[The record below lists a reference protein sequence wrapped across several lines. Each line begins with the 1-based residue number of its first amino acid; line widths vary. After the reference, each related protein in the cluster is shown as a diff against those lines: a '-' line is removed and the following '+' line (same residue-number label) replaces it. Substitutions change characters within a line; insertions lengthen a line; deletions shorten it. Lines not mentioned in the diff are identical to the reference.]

1 MMMRRSGRPG
11 LSIQGES
18 VKSSAFVGR
27 VGGLS
32 VALGVGAVAGGF
44 GLGIAAADPEE
55 SRADTKPARS
65 AASAEDRGRDV
76 NRADKPAGP
85 QRTGRTAGDAPGKL
99 PGAVTGKSANEAA
112 HQAPAPSATRTVTPR
127 RPSQGVEVR
136 IPAVVVVESASDDPA
151 GVVTLPVTAASPAV
165 QPIPSTVVP
174 QAIAPPAAIW
184 SAESSL
190 PDPTPTAPAGV
201 TVSSVVLAATRRQ
214 TVGTS
219 AVTYGTGSA
228 AATGA
233 DPISTLFFNQT
244 PTVLWTQTGQ
254 SSLGVVSGLLWAV
267 DADSEAFSITY
278 TDGYSGQV
286 FLTDDGSYTYTPY
299 SALSSTGFTD
309 AFTVTVSDADSGF
322 HIHGISGLLNLLTF
336 GLLGDSGHETANVVS
351 VTVAPY
357 GRTNTVPTATAV
369 VGTNDLFTGVVTGT
383 VSGTD
388 PDGDALSYS
397 APAWT
402 PKGSVSI
409 DTATG
414 EFTYTPTAGARQTA
428 ARTGATAADKADSF
442 TVTVTDGYG
451 GSTAVPIMVAI
462 SPALPEPTVAF
473 TNASVSRPE
482 GDTGVTVVPVTV
494 RLSEPTYR
502 PVTVYYD
509 VIEQPLLS
517 TAATPGVDFRTES
530 GSVTIAAG
538 QTDATINVTVYGDS
552 DYETD
557 ELIRVEVTGAD
568 GAVVASEPSSYRQT
582 VTVRNDDEP
591 AGALVRFKGWSV
603 SQAEGDSGT
612 TTVPVT
618 VQLSAASDVPVTVY
632 YDVIEQP
639 LLSTAGTPGVDF
651 RTESGS
657 VVIPAGQTEGTIKVT
672 VYGDTAYEADEL
684 VRVEL
689 TGADN
694 GVIAMSP
701 SDYRQ
706 TVTILNDDQP
716 AGALVGFTSASV
728 SRVEGD
734 SGTTTVPV
742 TVQLSTVSESP
753 VTVYYSVVEQ
763 PLLSTAATPW
773 VDFVPESGSVTI
785 EPGQT
790 QGTINVTVYG
800 DTSYEADELIRVE
813 LTGVSGGVLNS
824 DPSRYR
830 KTVTITNDDP
840 ASQVV

>member
-1 MMMRRSGRPG
+1 M
-11 LSIQGES
+11 
-18 VKSSAFVGR
+18 KSSALVGR

-32 VALGVGAVAGGF
+32 VALGIGAVAGGF
-44 GLGIAAADPEE
+44 GVGTAAADSEDA
-55 SRADTKPARS
+55 RVDNKPTRS
-65 AASAEDRGRDV
+65 AVSADDRGRHDG
-76 NRADKPAGP
+76 RDAKTSAP
-85 QRTGRTAGDAPGKL
+85 QRLGRVTGVATFHH
-99 PGAVTGKSANEAA
+99 PGAVTGDATSDTAQDAST
-112 HQAPAPSATRTVTPR
+112 PSTTKPSTTTPSTKVRNVIPR
-127 RPSQGVEVR
+127 RHREVGIR
-136 IPAVVVVESASDDPA
+136 VPVVAGELPVDAVTVAVAPPGPAVASVARPFPSSVA
-151 GVVTLPVTAASPAV
+151 QQPV
-165 QPIPSTVVP
+165 
-174 QAIAPPAAIW
+174 APPAVIGL
-184 SAESSL
+184 AEPSL
-190 PDPTPTAPAGV
+190 PDSDPTAPGGV
-201 TVSSVVLAATRRQ
+201 AVSSVVLAASRRYPD
-214 TVGTS
+214 GASS
-219 AVTYGTGSA
+219 AVSA

-233 DPISTLFFNQT
+233 DPISALFFNQT
-244 PTVLWTQTGQ
+244 PTAYWTQTGQ
-254 SSLGVVSGLLWAV
+254 NSLGVVSGVLWAA
-267 DADSEAFSITY
+267 DADSEDFTTTY
-278 TDGYSGQV
+278 TDGHSGEV
-286 FLTDDGSYTYTPY
+286 VLADDGSYTYTPY

-309 AFTVTVSDADSGF
+309 SFTVTMSDADSGF
-322 HIHGISGLLNLLTF
+322 HIHGIGGLLNLLTF
-336 GLLGDSGHETANVVS
+336 GLLGTSGHETTTTVS

-357 GRTNTVPTATAV
+357 GRMNTAPTAAAV
-369 VGTNDLFTGVVTGT
+369 VGTNDPFTGVVTGT
-383 VSGTD
+383 VTGTD
-388 PDGDALSYS
+388 PDGDPLTYS

-402 PKGSVSI
+402 SKGIVSI
-409 DTATG
+409 DAVSG
-414 EFTYTPTAGARQTA
+414 QFTYTPTVGARQIA
-428 ARTGATAADKADSF
+428 AQTGATPADKADSF

-451 GSTAVPIMVAI
+451 GSMAVPIAVAI

-473 TNASVSRPE
+473 TSASVSRPE
-482 GDTGVTVVPVTV
+482 GDSGVTLVPVTV
-494 RLSEPTYR
+494 RLSATTYQ

-530 GSVTIAAG
+530 GWVTIAAG
-538 QTDATINVTVYGDS
+538 QTDATINVAVYGDS

-557 ELIRVEVTGAD
+557 ELIRVELTAAD

-591 AGALVRFKGWSV
+591 AGALVSFKGWSV

-618 VQLSAASDVPVTVY
+618 IRLSAASDVPVTVY

-639 LLSTAGTPGVDF
+639 LLSTAATPGVDF
-651 RTESGS
+651 RSASGS
-657 VVIPAGQTEGTIKVT
+657 VTIPAGQTEGIINVT
-672 VYGDTAYEADEL
+672 VFGDTAYEADEL

-694 GVIAMSP
+694 GVIASSP

-728 SRVEGD
+728 SRAEGN

-742 TVQLSTVSESP
+742 TVQLSTTSESP

-785 EPGQT
+785 APGQT
-790 QGTINVTVYG
+790 QGTINITVYG

-824 DPSRYR
+824 DPSHYR

-840 ASQVV
+840 ASPVV